1 VIEANKKHPKLP
13 AASSF
18 PLGTRLKQNSGLWL
32 SGQGP
37 LRYTRPDDGPGRKSF
52 WVLYRSVW
60 VAQKGLIR
68 AKSSFPVKTRP
79 LFLNSGRAAYR
90 PLVQKTASR
99 LFFKAQF
106 VF

>member
-37 LRYTRPDDGPGRKSF
+37 LRYTRPDD
-52 WVLYRSVW
+52 
-60 VAQKGLIR
+60 AQKGLIR